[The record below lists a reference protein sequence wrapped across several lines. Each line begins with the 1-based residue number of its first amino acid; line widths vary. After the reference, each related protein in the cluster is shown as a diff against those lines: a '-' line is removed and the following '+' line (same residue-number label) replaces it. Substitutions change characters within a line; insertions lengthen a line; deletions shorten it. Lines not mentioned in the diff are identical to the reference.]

1 MPLEPIEIGSESDSR
16 ASTSAVSPGMGC
28 RFMQKTTRLHVVK
41 DAPPTTRVVIPS
53 KLGLGPCDH
62 AFGEKADL
70 KRKAAAEAPPEK
82 RARRHR
88 SGHAG

>member
-1 MPLEPIEIGSESDSR
+1 
-16 ASTSAVSPGMGC
+16 MGC
-28 RFMQKTTRLHVVK
+28 RFMRKPSRLQVVK

>member
-1 MPLEPIEIGSESDSR
+1 
-16 ASTSAVSPGMGC
+16 MGP
-28 RFMQKTTRLHVVK
+28 RFVQKPTRLRVVK

-70 KRKAAAEAPPEK
+70 KRKAAAELPPEK

>member
-1 MPLEPIEIGSESDSR
+1 M
-16 ASTSAVSPGMGC
+16 
-28 RFMQKTTRLHVVK
+28 K

-53 KLGLGPCDH
+53 KLGLGPGDD
-62 AFGEKADL
+62 AFGEKEDL
-70 KRKAAAEAPPEK
+70 RRKAAAEAPPEK